1 MLPVIVY
8 EGIGYLMIWQGQKAA
23 EKFTPW
29 YIDAGIVLGTGYSSS
44 RGYVIGRHM
53 QPVAQALGRHT
64 VGAISKIAQAVASP
78 GRMAVSRMPKR
89 IPLPSASLAA
99 TAGMYVSAATAGYM
113 IGAVAGTAIGHT
125 IWGDSGARHALDF
138 YTGQGKYGEYF
149 DIVGNVNT
157 IYNAYQSG
165 NL

>member
-23 EKFTPW
+23 EKLTPW
-29 YIDAGIVLGTGYSSS
+29 YVDAGIVLGTGYSGS
-44 RGYVIGRHM
+44 RGMVIGKHM
-53 QPVAQALGRHT
+53 KPVATAVGRHT
-64 VGAISKIAQAVASP
+64 VGAVSKAAQAVASG
-78 GRMAVSRMPKR
+78 GRAGVATARN
-89 IPLPSASLAA
+89 PLARGLAA

-113 IGAVAGTAIGHT
+113 IGAVAGTAIAQG
-125 IWGDSGARHALDF
+125 IFGDSGARHALEF

-157 IYNAYQSG
+157 IYNAYRSG
-165 NL
+165 NY